1 MGRMQ
6 REKGKRGE
14 RAFRDLLRQCGF
26 DAERGVQHR
35 GGPNSPDVVCPDL
48 PTLHFEVKA
57 VEALRIWAAIE
68 QAIDDAGGGK
78 VPVVAHKRNNS
89 EWLVFLRA
97 KDFLE
102 IVRRS
107 DLPARR
113 GER

>member
-1 MGRMQ
+1 MGKMQ

-14 RAFRDLLRQCGF
+14 RAFRDLLRERGF
-26 DAERGVQHR
+26 NAERGVQHR
-35 GGPNSPDVVCPDL
+35 GGPNSPDILCVDL

-57 VEALRIWAAIE
+57 TQALRIWPALQ
-68 QAIDDAGGGK
+68 QAVDDAGGK
-78 VPVVAHKRNNS
+78 TPVVGHKRNGS
-89 EWLVFLRA
+89 EWVVILRA

-113 GER
+113 VEQ

>member
-14 RAFRDLLRQCGF
+14 RAFRDVLREGGF
-26 DAERGVQHR
+26 AAERGMQHR
-35 GGPNSPDVVCPDL
+35 GGPNSPDVIAPEL
-48 PTLHFEVKA
+48 PMLHFEVKA
-57 VEALRIWAAIE
+57 TQALRIWTAVQ
-68 QAIDDAGGGK
+68 QAIDDAGGMK
-78 VPVVAHKRNNS
+78 FPIVAHKRNGS
-89 EWLVFLRA
+89 DWLVILRA

>member
-14 RAFRDLLRQCGF
+14 RAFRDVLRECGF
-26 DAERGVQHR
+26 AAERGVQHR
-35 GGPNSPDVVCPDL
+35 GGPNSPDVIAPEL

-57 VEALRIWAAIE
+57 VEALRIWAAIQ
-68 QAIDDAGGGK
+68 QAIEDAGGNK
-78 VPVVAHKRNNS
+78 IPVVAHKRNNS

-107 DLPARR
+107 DLPTSA
-113 GER
+113 ES

>member
-14 RAFRDLLRQCGF
+14 RAFRDLLREHGF
-26 DAERGVQHR
+26 NAERGVQHR
-35 GGPNSPDVVCPDL
+35 GGPNSPDIICPDL

-57 VEALRIWAAIE
+57 VEALRIWAAIQ
-68 QAIDDAGGGK
+68 QAIDDAGGGT
-78 VPVVAHKRNNS
+78 PVVAHKRNGS

-107 DLPARR
+107 HLPARR
-113 GER
+113 VEQ

>member
-14 RAFRDLLRQCGF
+14 RAFRDVLREGGF
-26 DAERGVQHR
+26 AAERGMQHR
-35 GGPNSPDVVCPDL
+35 GGPNSPDVIAPEL
-48 PTLHFEVKA
+48 PMLHFEVKA
-57 VEALRIWAAIE
+57 TQALRIWTAVQ
-68 QAIDDAGGGK
+68 QAIDDAGGMK
-78 VPVVAHKRNNS
+78 FPIVAHKRNGS
-89 EWLVFLRA
+89 DWLVILRA

-113 GER
+113 VEQ